1 MARFFQEIGVAWN
14 YIMVIGLMIL
24 IIIFLSIN
32 TLKVYQRGKANFD
45 QIIYEREKLEELLS
59 EGESLED
66 ELAYRKSYQFVES
79 FAHENLYLGR
89 LEERL
94 YRVDRDEDV
103 DYELAR
109 ANLDP
114 IKYDDNE
121 YWWKRI
127 FLW

>member
-1 MARFFQEIGVAWN
+1 MLMQGVGFAWN
-14 YIMVIGLMIL
+14 YILVIGLML
-24 IIIFLSIN
+24 LVIIFLSIN
-32 TLKVYQRGKANFD
+32 TFKVYQRGKSNFD
-45 QIIYEREKLEELLS
+45 QIIYEREKLDELLA
-59 EGESLED
+59 EGELLES
-66 ELAYRKSYQFVES
+66 ELEYRKSYQFVES

-89 LEERL
+89 LGERL
-94 YRVDRDEDV
+94 YKVDRDEDV

-121 YWWKRI
+121 YWWKKI